1 MSIKQFIST
10 KLDNTMIFNVLKK
23 GYLITCILFLIGC
36 ANNNNQRIKN
46 NYYYSWTGES
56 EKFGTKIYDPI
67 KIEAENDSL
76 AYVHAL
82 GLFESSQESLSNSD
96 HPELMFIPVSFNLT
110 NQNGDLISF
119 PEIETPKMKQK
130 QKEYELEQ
138 KKAYAGAEF
147 GMSKKQV
154 LALEHFD
161 KWYDN
166 SNSITKRETIGN
178 QEYNVNLNFLD
189 DELYLVTFET
199 YHQSA
204 VYIDT
209 EIKKAVQ
216 NLKEVIQESY
226 GDPSEV
232 YGIPDILRL
241 KAGYISWAYKWSIGT
256 KTIAIGIEET
266 SWGAEYNMHAEI
278 RDNVR
283 TNRINEQNEA
293 LKTENIQNSSS
304 LF

>member
-1 MSIKQFIST
+1 
-10 KLDNTMIFNVLKK
+10 MILNVLKK

-36 ANNNNQRIKN
+36 ANNNNQRIMN

-56 EKFGTKIYDPI
+56 EKFGKKVYDPI

-96 HPELMFIPVSFNLT
+96 HPELMYIPVSFSLT
-110 NQNGDLISF
+110 NQKGDLISF
-119 PEIETPKMKQK
+119 PEIGTPKMK

-154 LALEHFD
+154 LALEHFNNWSD
-161 KWYDN
+161 F
-166 SNSITKRETIGN
+166 STSITKYETIGN
-178 QEYNVNLNFLD
+178 QDYRVDLMFLD

-199 YHQSA
+199 YKQSA
-204 VYIDT
+204 VHIDT
-209 EIKKAVQ
+209 DIKKAVL
-216 NLKEVIQESY
+216 NFKEVIQESY
-226 GDPSEV
+226 GNPSEI

-241 KAGYISWAYKWSIGT
+241 KAGYISWAYKWSMGT
-256 KTIAIGIEET
+256 KTIAIGIEEA

>member
-1 MSIKQFIST
+1 
-10 KLDNTMIFNVLKK
+10 MIFKILKHSC
-23 GYLITCILFLIGC
+23 LITCVLFLVSC
-36 ANNNNQRIKN
+36 ANNNNQKNKN

-56 EKFGTKIYDPI
+56 EKFGTVTYDPI

-76 AYVHAL
+76 AYAHAL
-82 GLFESSQESLSNSD
+82 ELFESSQESIANSD
-96 HPELMFIPVSFNLT
+96 HPELMYIPVSFSLT
-110 NQNGDLISF
+110 NQNGDLIDF
-119 PEIETPKMKQK
+119 PQIETPRTKQK

-138 KKAYAGAEF
+138 NKAYAGAEF

-154 LALEHFD
+154 LALEHFN

-166 SNSITKRETIGN
+166 STSIIANHETIGN
-178 QEYNVNLNFLD
+178 QEYNVNLKFLD

-199 YHQSA
+199 YNQSA

-209 EIKKAVQ
+209 DIKKAVQ
-216 NLKEVIQESY
+216 NFKEVIQESY
-226 GDPSEV
+226 GNPSEIF
-232 YGIPDILRL
+232 GIPDILRL
-241 KAGYISWAYKWSIGT
+241 KAGYISWAYKWNIGT
-256 KTIAIGIEET
+256 KTIAIGIEEA
-266 SWGAEYNMHAEI
+266 SWGANYHMHAEI

-293 LKTENIQNSSS
+293 LKNENIQNSSS